1 MLRKA
6 KLRRSREGAGE
17 WGTVMLR
24 MLMVI
29 SSDDKQ
35 QEGLLRSFDSHH
47 LHDEGD
53 MLQYQDAPLAELIS
67 K

>member
-1 MLRKA
+1 
-6 KLRRSREGAGE
+6 
-17 WGTVMLR
+17 MLR

-47 LHDEGD
+47 LHDDRG
-53 MLQYQDAPLAELIS
+53 YAAIS
-67 K
+67 RCTLSRIDIKIIFSEVYPNTMITY